1 VKALVRGKR
10 VAVVGRAGS
19 IIGTGNGPAIDRA
32 DVVIRINWL
41 LPILDGQVADVG
53 SRTDLV
59 YTCVTCATAR
69 RLAEEGGIQW
79 EATTGRRRK
88 RATKKWFARTKMDRI
103 RATTGLTCV
112 AEVLRYEP
120 KEVRLYGFDLFRSEY
135 FQERTPDGNST
146 TGKKDGSWVHEAKF
160 EARAWRKMLV
170 RHPEV
175 KPDAIFRRALK

>member
-1 VKALVRGKR
+1 MKALVRGKR

-19 IIGTGNGPAIDRA
+19 IVGTGNGPAIDRA

-69 RLAEEGGIQW
+69 RLAEEGGIPW
-79 EATTGRRRK
+79 KTTTGRRRK
-88 RATKKWFARTKMDRI
+88 RATKKWFSRTRGGVI

-120 KEVRLYGFDLFRSEY
+120 KEVRLYGFDLFRSAY
-135 FQERTPDGNST
+135 FQERTPDGNSEA
-146 TGKKDGSWVHEAKF
+146 GKKDGSWVHDAEL
-160 EARAWRKMLV
+160 EARAWRKLIGV
-170 RHPEV
+170 HPEV
-175 KPDAIFRRALK
+175 KPDPIFRSALK